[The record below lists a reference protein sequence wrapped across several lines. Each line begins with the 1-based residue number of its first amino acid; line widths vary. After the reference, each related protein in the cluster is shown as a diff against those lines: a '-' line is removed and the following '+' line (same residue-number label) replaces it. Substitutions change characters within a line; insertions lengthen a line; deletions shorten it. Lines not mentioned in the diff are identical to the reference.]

1 VDSVR
6 GLGPE
11 DYTDE
16 ELRAI
21 IARGESERAGDEQA
35 ANIDLNLDG
44 VDFPDLDKLE
54 EQDPVKM
61 DLDSM
66 PDFPDLDKLE
76 EQDPILKVDDL
87 DGFDRFKLPDIE

>member
-1 VDSVR
+1 
-6 GLGPE
+6 
-11 DYTDE
+11 
-16 ELRAI
+16 
-21 IARGESERAGDEQA
+21 
-35 ANIDLNLDG
+35 
-44 VDFPDLDKLE
+44 
-54 EQDPVKM
+54 M

>member
-1 VDSVR
+1 MDSVR

-44 VDFPDLDKLE
+44 
-54 EQDPVKM
+54 
-61 DLDSM
+61 
-66 PDFPDLDKLE
+66 
-76 EQDPILKVDDL
+76 
-87 DGFDRFKLPDIE
+87 